1 MTCNKTGLQKDE
13 KEPVF
18 DRFKVVTMCN
28 YFLVDEFNKQV
39 LQNCIP
45 IVRIADWFPVLDK
58 NLLHLKPFLHQD
70 LAGIDI
76 CVTVN
81 TVTQIQIIFRL
92 PSLMPLISVHN
103 FGAKFVFQVKNDTFS
118 WNNFLLTKS
127 FHVLCI
133 SFIEFSFY
141 SLNFLNS

>member
-45 IVRIADWFPVLDK
+45 IVRIAD
-58 NLLHLKPFLHQD
+58 
-70 LAGIDI
+70 
-76 CVTVN
+76 
-81 TVTQIQIIFRL
+81 
-92 PSLMPLISVHN
+92 
-103 FGAKFVFQVKNDTFS
+103 
-118 WNNFLLTKS
+118 
-127 FHVLCI
+127 
-133 SFIEFSFY
+133 
-141 SLNFLNS
+141 